1 MAMTKVAVVTTEA
14 PAAIGPY
21 AQAMVVGEMVYT
33 SGQIAL
39 DPRTMELVEGGIT
52 EQTMQVLRNLGAV
65 LEAAGSD
72 LTQVVKTLV
81 FLQDLGDFAAMNAVY
96 AGFFPGDAVAGAV
109 DAGASSARSISVPPA
124 RSIAAPPA
132 RSTVEVAGLPKG
144 ALVEIEVIALVAA
157 PSSRLGF
164 GQGGR

>member
-1 MAMTKVAVVTTEA
+1 MAMMKVAVVTTEA

-21 AQAMVVGEMVYT
+21 AQAVVVGEMVYT

-39 DPRTMELVEGGIT
+39 DPTTMALVEGGIT
-52 EQTMQVLRNLGAV
+52 EQTTQVLRNLGAV

-72 LTQVVKTLV
+72 LTRVVKTLV

-96 AGFFPGDAVAGAV
+96 EAFFLGDAAAGAV
-109 DAGASSARSISVPPA
+109 DAGALSARSISMPPA

-157 PSSRLGF
+157 PSSGPGF
-164 GQGGR
+164 GQEGR